1 MPQKYEELA
10 LVALTQG
17 RQAREIRLHAT
28 GSALS
33 SSRRHLF
40 CVFARTT
47 LFVVASLISSLA
59 PCATGAILCA
69 VDPRPENVF
78 PRPENVFPQELAE
91 EHEGELRAQEA
102 LKKSS
107 SPGPAQV

>member
-78 PRPENVFPQELAE
+78 PQELAE